1 MNTTKQHPLAAHLSL
16 LGAAVC
22 WGLMAPLGKDAL
34 LHGISGITLVSC
46 RVLGGAILFW
56 IASLFA
62 PRERVAKRDKLLFIG
77 AAVFGLVCNQC
88 CFTIGLSL
96 TSPVNAGIVT
106 TTMPIFALILSALI
120 LKEPITRKKALGVA
134 LGCCGALLLI
144 WTSMQASGSSLQL
157 GDIRGDL
164 LCVAGQVSY
173 ALLPHDLRE
182 AREEVLRLHSE

>member
-1 MNTTKQHPLAAHLSL
+1 
-16 LGAAVC
+16 
-22 WGLMAPLGKDAL
+22 MAPLGKDAL

-62 PRERVAKRDKLLFIG
+62 PRERVAKRDKLLFVG

-144 WTSMQASGSSLQL
+144 WSSMQAAGSSLQL
-157 GDIRGDL
+157 EIYAVTCSASLDKYPMPSTSRSS
-164 LCVAGQVSY
+164 VSSRRST
-173 ALLPHDLRE
+173 PSSR
-182 AREEVLRLHSE
+182 